1 MHFFEDDL
9 KNALRP
15 KDPGFGFTQRLM
27 AKVSQ
32 TEAGRVRAGK
42 RAPDQFPLRWFTRL
56 RPAMIAAAAALVLA
70 AVSWVGYERHVE
82 STIDQARQ
90 EEEARQAEQK
100 AILALR
106 IANAKLNHVLKR
118 VSEPLVPEPKIRRQ
132 SL

>member
-1 MHFFEDDL
+1 MPFFEDDL

-15 KDPGFGFTQRLM
+15 KDPGPGFTQRVM

-32 TEAGRVRAGK
+32 AETPKVRAGG
-42 RAPDQFPLRWFTRL
+42 RAPDQFPRRWFIRL
-56 RPAMIAAAAALVLA
+56 RPAMIAAAATVVLA
-70 AVSWVGYERHVE
+70 AASWVGYEKHLE
-82 STIDQARQ
+82 AKIDQARQ

-118 VSEPLVPEPKIRRQ
+118 VSAPAVPEPKIRRQ